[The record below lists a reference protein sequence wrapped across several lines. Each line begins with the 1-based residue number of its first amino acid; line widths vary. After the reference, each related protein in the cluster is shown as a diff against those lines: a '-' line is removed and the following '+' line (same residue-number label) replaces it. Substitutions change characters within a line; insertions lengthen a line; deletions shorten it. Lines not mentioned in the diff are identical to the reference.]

1 MGDLAGVRSRFGS
14 LKGVLDERS
23 RRLLAAAESK
33 AWGRGGISAVSQVT
47 GMSRPV
53 IRQGLKE
60 LTAPAVHP
68 PGRIRRAGGGRKKA
82 RQKDPTLV
90 ADLEK
95 LVEPTTRGHPETCLR
110 WTCKSVRQLAE
121 ELNRL
126 GHPVSYPVVAEL
138 LHELD
143 YSLQANRKT
152 KEGDSHPDRDAQFEY
167 IDQRVQAYLAVQQP
181 VISVDTKKKELVGDF
196 KNAGQEW
203 RPQGDPE
210 KVRVHDFAIP
220 ELGRAAQYEVYGLAS
235 HTGWVSVGVDHD
247 TASFAVETIRRWWYA
262 MGQETYPRAEK
273 LLITAD
279 GGGSNGSRVRLWK
292 MELQRLADETGLV
305 IGVSHFPP
313 GTSKWNKIEH
323 RLFSFISKNW
333 RGQPLTSLK
342 VIVNLIGGTTTKTG
356 LKVHAEIDAAT
367 HSAGVK
373 VSDSEMAEI
382 RLHRHAF
389 YSEMSYEILPRTWQ
403 LLFLNRFFLTQP
415 QPGPPLKER
424 IPS

>member
-1 MGDLAGVRSRFGS
+1 MGDLTGVRSRFRA
-14 LKGVLDERS
+14 LEGVLDERS
-23 RRLLAAAESK
+23 RRLLAAAESR
-33 AWGRGGISAVSQVT
+33 AWGVGGISAVARVT

-60 LTAPAVHP
+60 LSAPAVHP
-68 PGRIRRAGGGRKKA
+68 AGRIRRPGGGRKKA
-82 RQKDPTLV
+82 RQKDPTLI

-95 LVEPTTRGHPETCLR
+95 LVEPATRGHPETCLR
-110 WTCKSVRQLAE
+110 WTCKSVRKLAE

-126 GHPVSYPVVAEL
+126 GHRVSYPVVAEL

-167 IDQRVQAYLAVQQP
+167 IDSRVQACLAQRQP

-196 KNAGQEW
+196 KNAGREW
-203 RPQGDPE
+203 RPKGDPE

-220 ELGRAAQYEVYGLAS
+220 ELGRAAPYGVYDLACN
-235 HTGWVSVGVDHD
+235 TGWVSVGVDHD

-262 MGQETYPRAEK
+262 MGQEKYPRAEK

-292 MELQRLADETGLV
+292 VELQRLANETGLV
-305 IGVSHFPP
+305 MGVSHFPP

-333 RGQPLTSLK
+333 RGQPLTSLQ
-342 VIVNLIGGTTTKTG
+342 VIVNLIAGTTTHKG
-356 LKVHAEIDAAT
+356 LRVHAEIDNAIYP
-367 HSAGVK
+367 AGVK
-373 VSDSEMAEI
+373 VPDSEMAEI
-382 RLHRHAF
+382 SLQRHAF
-389 YSEMSYEILPRTWQ
+389 HGEWNYDILPRAD
-403 LLFLNRFFLTQP
+403 NS
-415 QPGPPLKER
+415 
-424 IPS
+424 IS

>member
-1 MGDLAGVRSRFGS
+1 MGDLAGVRSRFRA
-14 LKGVLDERS
+14 LDGVLDERS

-33 AWGRGGISAVSQVT
+33 AWGAGGISAVSQVT

-60 LTAPAVHP
+60 LSEPAMRP
-68 PGRIRRAGGGRKKA
+68 SGRIRRPGGGRKKT

-110 WTCKSVRQLAE
+110 WTCKSVRKLAE

-126 GHPVSYPVVAEL
+126 GHKVSYPVVAEL

-167 IDQRVQAYLAVQQP
+167 IDSRVQAYLALRQP

-196 KNAGQEW
+196 KNLGQEW
-203 RPQGDPE
+203 RPKGDPE
-210 KVRVHDFAIP
+210 KVRVHDFVIP
-220 ELGRAAQYEVYGLAS
+220 ELGRAAPYGVYDLAYN
-235 HTGWVSVGVDHD
+235 TGWVSVGVDHD

-262 MGQETYPRAEK
+262 MGQEKYPRAEK

-292 MELQRLADETGLV
+292 VELQRLADETGLV

-333 RGQPLTSLK
+333 RGQPLTSLQ
-342 VIVNLIGGTTTKTG
+342 VIVNLIAGTTTKKG
-356 LKVHAEIDAAT
+356 LKVHAEINPAQYP
-367 HSAGVK
+367 AGVK
-373 VSDSEMAEI
+373 VPDSEMTEI
-382 RLHRHAF
+382 RLQRHAF
-389 YSEMSYEILPRTWQ
+389 HGEWNYEILPRQ
-403 LLFLNRFFLTQP
+403 
-415 QPGPPLKER
+415 
-424 IPS
+424 